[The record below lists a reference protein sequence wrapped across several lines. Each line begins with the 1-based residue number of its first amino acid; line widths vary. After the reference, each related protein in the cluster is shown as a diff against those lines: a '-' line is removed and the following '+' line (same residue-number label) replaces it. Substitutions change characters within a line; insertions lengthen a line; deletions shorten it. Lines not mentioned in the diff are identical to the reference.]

1 MVAIPKKTQLNIAA
15 SCNVSAPL
23 KVHRRCD
30 DPMFLLC
37 DQIAYN
43 GIMINGVHRGA
54 DELMW
59 SQILHSRWL
68 DEPAN
73 INETHPQP
81 NQIRRLQQVLEDL
94 ERRGIPYSDMI
105 AISPF
110 RDVANALET
119 LKKRYDKLRGHH
131 PHRLGT

>member
-1 MVAIPKKTQLNIAA
+1 
-15 SCNVSAPL
+15 
-23 KVHRRCD
+23 
-30 DPMFLLC
+30 MFLLC

-54 DELMW
+54 DDELMW
-59 SQILHSRWL
+59 SQVPHSRWL

-81 NQIRRLQQVLEDL
+81 NQIRQLQQVLEDL
-94 ERRGIPYSDMI
+94 ERRGIPYSAMI

-110 RDVANALET
+110 REVANALET
-119 LKKRYDKLRGHH
+119 LKKRYDKLRA
-131 PHRLGT
+131 GTIHTA

>member
-1 MVAIPKKTQLNIAA
+1 
-15 SCNVSAPL
+15 
-23 KVHRRCD
+23 
-30 DPMFLLC
+30 MFLLC
-37 DQIAYN
+37 DQIAYS

-110 RDVANALET
+110 REVANALET